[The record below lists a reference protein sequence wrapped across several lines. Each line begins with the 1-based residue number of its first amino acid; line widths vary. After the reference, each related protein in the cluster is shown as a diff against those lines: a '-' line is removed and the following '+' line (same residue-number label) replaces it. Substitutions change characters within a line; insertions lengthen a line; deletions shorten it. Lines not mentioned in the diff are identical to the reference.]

1 MSDPLE
7 EIYKDV
13 FEDAL
18 EYMKTYKTQ
27 EVAATYV
34 AIALRLYKT
43 SLSDEGYRNMIKTI
57 METEVKPYKDTLH

>member
-7 EIYKDV
+7 QIYEDA
-13 FEDAL
+13 FADAL
-18 EYMKTYKTQ
+18 EYMEKYKVQ

-57 METEVKPYKDTLH
+57 VETEIKSYKGTLH